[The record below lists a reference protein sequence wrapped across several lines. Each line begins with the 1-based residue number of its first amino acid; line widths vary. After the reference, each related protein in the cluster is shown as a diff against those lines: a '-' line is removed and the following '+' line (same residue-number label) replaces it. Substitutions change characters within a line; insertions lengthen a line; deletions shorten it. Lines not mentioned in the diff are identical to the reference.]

1 MPQDPDLA
9 ALLQPWPGALQT
21 PPFDTVR
28 TAALEPAFELAFAQ
42 QLQEVQ
48 QISAATQVPT
58 FDNTIAALE
67 RSGRPLARL
76 MNLFGALTGTMADQA
91 LQDVERRLS
100 PRFASHSDSIS
111 LQPGLFARIEQIA
124 ASAAHS
130 GLSAEQQRVV
140 ERYHIQFIRRG
151 ARLQD
156 DAKARLTQINQ
167 QLATHYTHFTQNLLA
182 DEERHYLLL
191 HSSSDLAG
199 LPAALVDAA
208 AAEAIRRGA
217 PGKWVIPNTRSAVE
231 PFLACAQRRD
241 LRESAWRMWVGRC
254 DGGDKHDN
262 KQPITS
268 ILALRAERARLLGFA
283 THADYQLADTMAGTP
298 AAGLNLIR
306 AMWEPA
312 VQAAESDRRDFQ
324 ALIASS
330 GEQFELEP
338 WDWRFY
344 AEKTRKARY
353 DVDEAQIKP
362 YLGLEQMQAAAFW
375 VAGELFG
382 LTLKP
387 LSGVPVYHPDVSVFS
402 VHDHDGT
409 RIGLFYFDP
418 FARPGKSS
426 GAWMN
431 ELRTAEHFDTRAEPV
446 VVNVCNFSRPPA
458 GQSALLG
465 LDDVITL
472 FHEFGHALHGLL
484 SKTAYPLV
492 AGTNV
497 SRDFVEFPSQIYE
510 HWATRPEVLGRFARH
525 VDSGEVMP
533 HALMERVLRARRFN
547 QGFATVEF
555 LASAWV
561 DMDLHLSVE
570 PQIDI
575 SAFEQASLARLGMPA
590 QIVMRHRPTQFAHIF
605 GGDGY
610 SASYYAYLWSQVLD
624 HDGFAAFEETRNVF
638 DPAIA
643 ARLRS
648 EVLERG
654 NSRDPA
660 QSYRAF
666 RGREPRIDALLRNR
680 GFAGSGEA

>member
-1 MPQDPDLA
+1 M
-9 ALLQPWPGALQT
+9 
-21 PPFDTVR
+21 
-28 TAALEPAFELAFAQ
+28 
-42 QLQEVQ
+42 
-48 QISAATQVPT
+48 
-58 FDNTIAALE
+58 
-67 RSGRPLARL
+67 
-76 MNLFGALTGTMADQA
+76 
-91 LQDVERRLS
+91 
-100 PRFASHSDSIS
+100 
-111 LQPGLFARIEQIA
+111 
-124 ASAAHS
+124 
-130 GLSAEQQRVV
+130 
-140 ERYHIQFIRRG
+140 
-151 ARLQD
+151 
-156 DAKARLTQINQ
+156 
-167 QLATHYTHFTQNLLA
+167 
-182 DEERHYLLL
+182 
-191 HSSSDLAG
+191 
-199 LPAALVDAA
+199 
-208 AAEAIRRGA
+208 
-217 PGKWVIPNTRSAVE
+217 
-231 PFLACAQRRD
+231 
-241 LRESAWRMWVGRC
+241 
-254 DGGDKHDN
+254 
-262 KQPITS
+262 
-268 ILALRAERARLLGFA
+268 
-283 THADYQLADTMAGTP
+283 
-298 AAGLNLIR
+298 
-306 AMWEPA
+306 
-312 VQAAESDRRDFQ
+312 QAAESDRRDFQ
-324 ALIASS
+324 ALIAAS

-382 LTLKP
+382 LTLQP

-402 VHDHDGT
+402 VHDRDGT

-570 PQIDI
+570 TQIDI

-624 HDGFAAFEETRNVF
+624 HDGFAAFEETGNVF
-638 DPAIA
+638 DPAVA
-643 ARLRS
+643 SRLRC

-660 QSYRAF
+660 QSYRTF